1 MKRLEKNLLP
11 CMREF
16 CLTNNKMGTQIYYD
30 GYDKRRLKYFV
41 CIKNMIFS
49 PKRNDLLGVK

>member
-30 GYDKRRLKYFV
+30 GYDKRRLNILFV
-41 CIKNMIFS
+41 LKI
-49 PKRNDLLGVK
+49 